1 MKKMRVKHTFIS
13 LMCIFLA
20 SFISAADLPQLPQ
33 DPAVMKG
40 ALPNGMTYYIVSNPS
55 SKGVADFALA
65 QRTGCG
71 TSSDIMPVA
80 LSKAV
85 LAELPHIGG
94 GVSPQKFFSSNG
106 ATPTTDGF
114 VKVDAGSTVYRFSDM
129 LVSKPAVL
137 DSALVVLVGMADR
150 LAQGLDPNER
160 KWYSASDNAII
171 ISGDVDAKSVA
182 SKLGMLSYLTPSSA
196 SQPRG
201 KYVWASHEAPLYEV
215 KETSS
220 RLSEITAEWR
230 APRVPDKYVGTLQP
244 YIQKMYVA
252 QLGETAVSR
261 IKDELNKSGIP
272 SAGVSYRHISSSE
285 VSGDET
291 FTVSLSVDAQ
301 YFADAVSVLAQTM
314 SALETSGASG
324 EELELAR
331 RRYIGKLA
339 ASLERPVK
347 DNAAYIDLCVNSF
360 LLGLPVVNDVEVIKA
375 YTSRSIELEK
385 EKALFRDVADALL
398 DPHRDFVLRCSSP
411 EGMDSS
417 KVKELF
423 EKGWQAGKE
432 SSLPRSISVA
442 DTLMSVVSAPKVSI
456 KSAKKDPMSG
466 GVEWRFSNGFKV
478 VYRKMDTAGKIHWSM
493 GLGGGFGSIQD
504 LERGEGA
511 FVGDMLKLYRV
522 AGMNGDDFWKF
533 LELRNID
540 MNVRVGLAA
549 VFLSGS
555 VQTENFRVMLR
566 SLAALANERTLD
578 RDAVATYVK
587 NENLRLVAQAGTIE
601 DRKAAMDSLMCPDY
615 KYSQIK
621 SRGKL
626 TERLADKADRFY
638 EERFSAMND
647 GVLVLAGDIDET
659 VLKKELLAM
668 VGMFRTRKSAFYRPS
683 VRYQPV
689 SGWSTHTVDGNENSV
704 YIALSVPMPLAAED
718 KMASEIAAM
727 VLKRSLSSAIQKT
740 GMSVDI
746 SSNTRIYPQE
756 RFNVM
761 ISLKEASADGFAE
774 GVEHGGALEALRI
787 LRTTLRSLETTEVT
801 DVVVKAYKEWLKN
814 DITYRMKSPQYWVN
828 AISMRQIEG
837 KDFSTDY
844 KARVDAVTRDKVKQI
859 ITSLNNASKVE
870 YIIRK

>member
-20 SFISAADLPQLPQ
+20 SFISAADLPQLPK

-65 QRTGCG
+65 QRTGFG
-71 TSSDIMPVA
+71 TSADIMPVA

-106 ATPTTDGF
+106 ADPTTDGF
-114 VKVDAGSTVYRFSDM
+114 VKVDAGSTVYRFSDV

-150 LAQGLDPNER
+150 LAQGLDPDER

-182 SKLGMLSYLTPSSA
+182 SKLGMLSYLTPSST
-196 SQPRG
+196 SQPRE
-201 KYVWASHEAPLYEV
+201 KYVWTSHEAPLYEV

-261 IKDELNKSGIP
+261 IKDEVKKRGIP
-272 SAGVSYRHISSSE
+272 FAGVSYRHIASSE
-285 VSGDET
+285 VSGDES
-291 FTVSLSVDAQ
+291 FTVRVAVDPQ
-301 YFADAVSVLAQTM
+301 CFADAVSVLAQTM

-360 LLGLPVVNDVEVIKA
+360 LLGLPVVNDAEVIKA

-423 EKGWQAGKE
+423 EEGWQAGKE

-504 LERGEGA
+504 IERGEGA

-522 AGMNGDDFWKF
+522 AGMSGEDFWKF

-704 YIALSVPMPLAAED
+704 YIALSVPMPLAAEN

>member
-20 SFISAADLPQLPQ
+20 SFISAADLPQLPK

-182 SKLGMLSYLTPSSA
+182 SKLGLLSYLTPPSA
-196 SQPRG
+196 SQPRA

-244 YIQKMYVA
+244 YIQKMFVA

-261 IKDELNKSGIP
+261 IKDELNKRGIP

-360 LLGLPVVNDVEVIKA
+360 LLGLPVVNDAEVIKA

-411 EGMDSS
+411 EGMYSS

-423 EKGWQAGKE
+423 EEGWQAGKE
-432 SSLPRSISVA
+432 SSLPRSMSVA
-442 DTLMSVVSAPKVSI
+442 DTLMSVAAAPKVSI

-522 AGMNGDDFWKF
+522 AGMSGEDFWKF

-578 RDAVATYVK
+578 RDAVAAYVK
-587 NENLRLVAQAGTIE
+587 NEKLRLVAQAGTIE
-601 DRKAAMDSLMCPDY
+601 DRKATMDSLMCPDY

-683 VRYQPV
+683 VSYQPV

-704 YIALSVPMPLAAED
+704 YIALSVPMPLTAEN

>member
-1 MKKMRVKHTFIS
+1 
-13 LMCIFLA
+13 
-20 SFISAADLPQLPQ
+20 
-33 DPAVMKG
+33 
-40 ALPNGMTYYIVSNPS
+40 
-55 SKGVADFALA
+55 
-65 QRTGCG
+65 
-71 TSSDIMPVA
+71 
-80 LSKAV
+80 
-85 LAELPHIGG
+85 
-94 GVSPQKFFSSNG
+94 
-106 ATPTTDGF
+106 
-114 VKVDAGSTVYRFSDM
+114 
-129 LVSKPAVL
+129 
-137 DSALVVLVGMADR
+137 
-150 LAQGLDPNER
+150 
-160 KWYSASDNAII
+160 
-171 ISGDVDAKSVA
+171 
-182 SKLGMLSYLTPSSA
+182 
-196 SQPRG
+196 
-201 KYVWASHEAPLYEV
+201 
-215 KETSS
+215 
-220 RLSEITAEWR
+220 
-230 APRVPDKYVGTLQP
+230 
-244 YIQKMYVA
+244 
-252 QLGETAVSR
+252 
-261 IKDELNKSGIP
+261 
-272 SAGVSYRHISSSE
+272 

-301 YFADAVSVLAQTM
+301 YFADAVSVMAQTM

-324 EELELAR
+324 EELELSR
-331 RRYIGKLA
+331 RRYIRLLA
-339 ASLERPVK
+339 AKLERPVK

-360 LLGLPVVNDVEVIKA
+360 LLGLPVVNDAEVIKA

-522 AGMNGDDFWKF
+522 AGMSGEDFWKF

-540 MNVRVGLAA
+540 MNVHVGLAA

-587 NENLRLVAQAGTIE
+587 NEKLRLVAQAGTIE

>member
-1 MKKMRVKHTFIS
+1 
-13 LMCIFLA
+13 
-20 SFISAADLPQLPQ
+20 
-33 DPAVMKG
+33 
-40 ALPNGMTYYIVSNPS
+40 
-55 SKGVADFALA
+55 
-65 QRTGCG
+65 
-71 TSSDIMPVA
+71 
-80 LSKAV
+80 
-85 LAELPHIGG
+85 
-94 GVSPQKFFSSNG
+94 
-106 ATPTTDGF
+106 
-114 VKVDAGSTVYRFSDM
+114 
-129 LVSKPAVL
+129 
-137 DSALVVLVGMADR
+137 
-150 LAQGLDPNER
+150 
-160 KWYSASDNAII
+160 
-171 ISGDVDAKSVA
+171 
-182 SKLGMLSYLTPSSA
+182 
-196 SQPRG
+196 
-201 KYVWASHEAPLYEV
+201 
-215 KETSS
+215 
-220 RLSEITAEWR
+220 
-230 APRVPDKYVGTLQP
+230 
-244 YIQKMYVA
+244 
-252 QLGETAVSR
+252 
-261 IKDELNKSGIP
+261 
-272 SAGVSYRHISSSE
+272 
-285 VSGDET
+285 
-291 FTVSLSVDAQ
+291 
-301 YFADAVSVLAQTM
+301 
-314 SALETSGASG
+314 
-324 EELELAR
+324 
-331 RRYIGKLA
+331 
-339 ASLERPVK
+339 
-347 DNAAYIDLCVNSF
+347 
-360 LLGLPVVNDVEVIKA
+360 
-375 YTSRSIELEK
+375 
-385 EKALFRDVADALL
+385 
-398 DPHRDFVLRCSSP
+398 
-411 EGMDSS
+411 
-417 KVKELF
+417 
-423 EKGWQAGKE
+423 
-432 SSLPRSISVA
+432 
-442 DTLMSVVSAPKVSI
+442 
-456 KSAKKDPMSG
+456 
-466 GVEWRFSNGFKV
+466 
-478 VYRKMDTAGKIHWSM
+478 M

>member
-20 SFISAADLPQLPQ
+20 SFISAADLPQLPK

-65 QRTGCG
+65 QRTGCE

-182 SKLGMLSYLTPSSA
+182 SKLGLLSYLTPPSA

-261 IKDELNKSGIP
+261 IKDELNKRGIP
-272 SAGVSYRHISSSE
+272 YAGVSYRHISSSE

-360 LLGLPVVNDVEVIKA
+360 LLGLPVVNDAEVIKA

-411 EGMDSS
+411 EGMYSS

-423 EKGWQAGKE
+423 EEGWQAGKE

-442 DTLMSVVSAPKVSI
+442 DTLMSVAAAPRVSI

-522 AGMNGDDFWKF
+522 AGMSGEDFWKF

-578 RDAVATYVK
+578 RDAVAAYVK
-587 NENLRLVAQAGTIE
+587 NEKLRLVAQAGTIE
-601 DRKAAMDSLMCPDY
+601 DRKATMDSLMCPDY

-683 VRYQPV
+683 VSYQPV

-704 YIALSVPMPLAAED
+704 YIALSVPMPLAAEN

-814 DITYRMKSPQYWVN
+814 DITYHMKSPQYWVN

>member
-20 SFISAADLPQLPQ
+20 SFISAADLPQLPK

-65 QRTGCG
+65 QKTGFG
-71 TSSDIMPVA
+71 TSADIMPVA

-114 VKVDAGSTVYRFSDM
+114 VKVDAGSTVYRFSDV

-150 LAQGLDPNER
+150 LAQGLDPDER

-182 SKLGMLSYLTPSSA
+182 SKLGMLSYLTPSST
-196 SQPRG
+196 SQPRE
-201 KYVWASHEAPLYEV
+201 KYVWTSHEAPLYEV

-252 QLGETAVSR
+252 QLGEAAVSR
-261 IKDELNKSGIP
+261 IKDELNNRGIP
-272 SAGVSYRHISSSE
+272 FAGVSYRHIASSE
-285 VSGDET
+285 VSGDES
-291 FTVSLSVDAQ
+291 FTVRVAVDPQ
-301 YFADAVSVLAQTM
+301 CFADAVSVLAQTM

-324 EELELAR
+324 EELELSR
-331 RRYIGKLA
+331 RRYIRLLA
-339 ASLERPVK
+339 AKLERPVK
-347 DNAAYIDLCVNSF
+347 DNAAYIDLCADSF
-360 LLGLPVVNDVEVIKA
+360 LLGLPVVNDAEVLKA
-375 YTSRSIELEK
+375 YTSRSIELER
-385 EKALFRDVADALL
+385 EKVLFRDVADALL
-398 DPHRDFVLRCSSP
+398 DPRRDFVLRCSSP

-423 EKGWQAGKE
+423 EEGWQAGKE
-432 SSLPRSISVA
+432 SSLPRSMSVA

-478 VYRKMDTAGKIHWSM
+478 VYRKMDTAGKVYWSM

-522 AGMNGDDFWKF
+522 AGMSGEDFWKF

-626 TERLADKADRFY
+626 TERLADKADSFY

-704 YIALSVPMPLAAED
+704 YIALSVPMPLAAEN

-787 LRTTLRSLETTEVT
+787 LRATLRSLETTEVT